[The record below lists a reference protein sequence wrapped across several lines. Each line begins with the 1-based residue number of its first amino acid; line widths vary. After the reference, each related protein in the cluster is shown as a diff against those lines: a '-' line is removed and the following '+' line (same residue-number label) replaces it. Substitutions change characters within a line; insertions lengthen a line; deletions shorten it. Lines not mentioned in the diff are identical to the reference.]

1 MNCKFLDHGI
11 ALAYQETVKPCCVW
25 NFNSDYKQTH
35 NINIVN
41 LATWH
46 QHKDL
51 QRARD
56 MLANNEWPENCI
68 NCKTIEDRGRHDSIR
83 LGGERSYAAYTNNDI
98 TLEIRP
104 GSVCNFA
111 CQTCWP
117 AASSRVANFY
127 KLSNIKH
134 EIDKTLLTSIDVEQ
148 SESFG
153 NFDFLLPI
161 AQRLKSIIVL
171 GGEPFYDKNCL
182 SFLHWWQENTAADL
196 IAFTNGSNLDFDF
209 LNSLKNKL
217 TLVFSI
223 DAIDKPAEYIRF
235 GTIWTTVLSNY
246 LTARSL
252 KHIDI
257 RVNITTSV
265 YNFYYLPE
273 LIDFLLLDWPSV
285 VTFGLSV
292 ESHLKESVVPMQYRT
307 KIILKLKLTVEKLKN
322 STVEE
327 GQRWNA
333 INAINSIIA
342 NLEQEPFDSI
352 GHQKLRTF
360 VAKMDQVKQ
369 IKIEDY
375 CPFVFNLIS

>member
-25 NFNSDYKQTH
+25 NFNSEYKQTH
-35 NINIVN
+35 SINVVN
-41 LATWH
+41 LANWH

-51 QRARD
+51 QNAREL
-56 MLANNEWPENCI
+56 LAKDIWPENCI
-68 NCKTIEDRGRHDSIR
+68 NCKTIEEQGRQDSIR
-83 LGGERSYAAYTNNDI
+83 LGGEQSCADYTDKDI

-127 KLSNIKH
+127 KLADIKH
-134 EIDKTLLTSIDVEQ
+134 DIDKTSLTSIDVDR
-148 SESFG
+148 SKSFKD
-153 NFDFLLPI
+153 FDFLLPI

-182 SFLHWWQENTAADL
+182 SFLNWWQENTAAEL
-196 IAFTNGSNLDFDF
+196 IAFTNGSKLDFNF

-217 TLVFSI
+217 TLVVSL

-235 GTIWTTVLSNY
+235 GTIWSEVLDNY
-246 LTARSL
+246 LLARSM

-273 LIDFLLLDWPSV
+273 LINFLLLDWPSV
-285 VTFGLSV
+285 VTFGLSI
-292 ESHLKESVVPMQYRT
+292 EKHLNESVIPIQYREE
-307 KIILKLKLTVEKLKN
+307 IISRLKSTVELLKN
-322 STVEE
+322 SDVEE

-333 INAINSIIA
+333 INAITSIIT
-342 NLEQEPFDSI
+342 NLEQLPFDI
-352 GHQKLRTF
+352 DGHQKLKTF
-360 VAKMDQVKQ
+360 ITKMDQVKQ

-375 CPFVFNLIS
+375 CPFVSKLIS